1 MIRSFKH
8 KGLER
13 FFRTG
18 DARGIQA
25 QHAPR
30 LERLLD
36 ALDGVAEVEELN
48 VPGWFLHRLK
58 GDLMAQ
64 GQPQNLWSVRVSGN
78 WRLTFVF
85 QDGAAEIV
93 NLEDYH

>member
-1 MIRSFKH
+1 MIKSFKH

-18 DARGIQA
+18 DLRGIQA

-36 ALDGVAEVEELN
+36 ALDSVAEVEELN

-85 QDGAAEIV
+85 QDGDAEIV

>member
-1 MIRSFKH
+1 MIKSFKH
-8 KGLER
+8 KGIER

-18 DARGIQA
+18 DTRGIQT

-30 LERLLD
+30 LNRLLD
-36 ALDGVAEVEELN
+36 ALDSAAEVEELN
-48 VPGWFLHRLK
+48 VPGWFLHHLK
-58 GDLMAQ
+58 GEMK
-64 GQPQNLWSVRVSGN
+64 NLWSVRVSGN

-85 QDGAAEIV
+85 RDGDAESV

>member
-1 MIRSFKH
+1 MIKSFKH

-18 DARGIQA
+18 DFRGIQA

-36 ALDGVAEVEELN
+36 ALDSATDVAELN
-48 VPGWFLHRLK
+48 VPGWFLYRLK
-58 GDLMAQ
+58 GDLK
-64 GQPQNLWSVRVSGN
+64 NLWSVRVSGN

-85 QDGAAEIV
+85 QDGDAEIV

>member
-1 MIRSFKH
+1 MIKSFKQ
-8 KGLER
+8 KGIER

-18 DARGIQA
+18 DTRRIQA

-30 LERLLD
+30 LNRLLD
-36 ALDGVAEVEELN
+36 ALDSAAEVEELN
-48 VPGWFLHRLK
+48 VPGWFLHRLEGEMK
-58 GDLMAQ
+58 
-64 GQPQNLWSVRVSGN
+64 NLWSVRVSGN

-85 QDGAAEIV
+85 RDGDAEIV

>member
-1 MIRSFKH
+1 M
-8 KGLER
+8 
-13 FFRTG
+13 
-18 DARGIQA
+18 RGIQA

-36 ALDGVAEVEELN
+36 ALDSAADGIELN

-58 GDLMAQ
+58 GEMK
-64 GQPQNLWSVRVSGN
+64 NLWGVRVSGN

-85 QDGAAEIV
+85 EDGDAEIV

>member
-1 MIRSFKH
+1 LIKTFKH

-13 FFRTG
+13 FFKAG
-18 DARGIQA
+18 DMRGIQA

-30 LERLLD
+30 LNRLLD
-36 ALDGVAEVEELN
+36 ALDCAATAEELD

-58 GDLMAQ
+58 GANK
-64 GQPQNLWSVRVSGN
+64 NLWSLRVSGN
-78 WRLTFVF
+78 WRLTFAF
-85 QDGAAEIV
+85 EDGEAEIV